1 MFSITTFASMKSIRS
16 LNVILFFMASILL
29 LSFHPGQD
37 KKAEAI
43 LKNVATKYK
52 SFKTYRADFKYNL
65 ENKKDKINLNKK
77 GTLWVKGNKF
87 RLAMGDREIFCDGKT
102 SWTYNEGDNEV
113 EINNYDPKSAEVTPS
128 KIFTIYE
135 KGFSSQ
141 FVEEKIEGS
150 RILQIVDLTPTDK
163 KKPYYKVKL
172 FIDKGSSQ
180 MVRTKIFDKNANV
193 YTYEILKF
201 AVNIKIKDTF
211 FNFDEKLHPGVT
223 RNDLR

>member
-1 MFSITTFASMKSIRS
+1 MNIR
-16 LNVILFFMASILL
+16 LLAQLGLFTLL
-29 LSFHPGQD
+29 VAGLSFHPAQD

-43 LKNVATKYK
+43 LKNVAEKYK

-87 RLAMGDREIFCDGKT
+87 RLSMADRDIFCDGKT
-102 SWTYNEGDNEV
+102 SWTYNQADNEV

-135 KGFSSQ
+135 KGFTSQ
-141 FVEEKIEGS
+141 FVEEKIETS
-150 RILQIVDLTPTDK
+150 RILQVVDLTPIDK
-163 KKPYYKVKL
+163 KKPYFKVKL
-172 FIDKGSSQ
+172 FIDKGTSQ
-180 MVRTKIFDKNANV
+180 MVRTKIFDKNANI

-201 AVNIKIKDTF
+201 SANLKMKDTF
-211 FNFDEKLHPGVT
+211 FNFDEKEHPGVT
-223 RNDLR
+223 KNDMR